1 MLTVEAN
8 GSVRLAEGVGGDAG
22 VHPDVR
28 RLEVPDLQ
36 LHPGAVLTG
45 PLLHHHVLVTD
56 NDTHCQDDAGDGIDD
71 GERGR
76 INIFLPSIGQTGL
89 WWPVT

>member
-1 MLTVEAN
+1 MGVVCLDSHSALLMIHN
-8 GSVRLAEGVGGDAG
+8 VR
-22 VHPDVR
+22 
-28 RLEVPDLQ
+28 
-36 LHPGAVLTG
+36 PGE
-45 PLLHHHVLVTD
+45 
-56 NDTHCQDDAGDGIDD
+56 AGDGIDD